1 MKPLTHVCSL
11 QPHVHTH
18 TVSTGPAPYPW
29 RAGFRVEGVALLTE
43 VCELS
48 VLSCEVVRSL
58 PPPGFPVG

>member
-1 MKPLTHVCSL
+1 L
-11 QPHVHTH
+11 
-18 TVSTGPAPYPW
+18 
-29 RAGFRVEGVALLTE
+29 RASSLLTE